1 MLCLEEILIE
11 SQAVIAMVVGPPQG
25 LTDKPCKLLT
35 GALFRKGRVLNE

>member
-1 MLCLEEILIE
+1 MLCLEEIFVE
-11 SQAVIAMVVGPPQG
+11 SHAVSAMVAGPPQG